1 MFTIFTNSVA
11 NSENQKVYKFDF
23 FEKNKL
29 KVSNFSL
36 VKLFIFKMDWLEGGC
51 LDISDSEVDPEVLTR
66 NFDEEPS
73 FEHEFDIDKCFEI
86 ALNRSDS
93 NNLFEMVDKADQA
106 MELEKA
112 LKNNEEINVESLVE
126 SDGETKLQHGMF
138 NVVEYHKKGLKLT
151 TCM

>member
-1 MFTIFTNSVA
+1 
-11 NSENQKVYKFDF
+11 
-23 FEKNKL
+23 
-29 KVSNFSL
+29 
-36 VKLFIFKMDWLEGGC
+36 MDWFEEDC
-51 LDISDSEVDPEVLTR
+51 LNISNSEVDPEVLTK
-66 NFDEEPS
+66 NFDDFQ

-112 LKNNEEINVESLVE
+112 LRNNEEINVESLVE

-138 NVVEYHKKGLKLT
+138 LRWLNITKNLKI
-151 TCM
+151 

>member
-1 MFTIFTNSVA
+1 M
-11 NSENQKVYKFDF
+11 
-23 FEKNKL
+23 
-29 KVSNFSL
+29 
-36 VKLFIFKMDWLEGGC
+36 KMDWFVPEDGC

-66 NFDEEPS
+66 NFDEEIS

-86 ALNRSDS
+86 AFNRSDS

-106 MELEKA
+106 MDLEKA

-138 NVVEYHKKGLKLT
+138 LKWLNITKKFDYIPFSCLKQ
-151 TCM
+151 